1 MSREPL
7 LDWLQAFPFWL
18 MDVAPVES
26 LALPIFTPL
35 SGFATIVAPEITV
48 ELQDIKEGNWHFK
61 RHSIKSAD
69 VSQMTL
75 TRGATF
81 ADSDFWRWIVASITG
96 DTAWQLKLPFI
107 PPTRIG
113 GPSPRRQLVLI
124 QYFAR
129 NPFGNLP
136 FAAAAIATGLA
147 SSVASG
153 IAAASGG
160 GTIAGTIGGATVA
173 LGAAATAITG
183 GSPIDFVGRVP
194 ARAWVL
200 HGCLPTRYKVGSD
213 FDANSGEV
221 SIAELDLKP
230 ELIEEISLTS

>member
-1 MSREPL
+1 MAREPL

-18 MDVAPVES
+18 MDVAPVEA

-61 RHSIKSAD
+61 RHSVKSAD

-75 TRGATF
+75 TRGVTF
-81 ADSDFWRWIVASITG
+81 ADSDFWRWIIASITG
-96 DTAWQLKLPFI
+96 DTEWQLKLPFLG
-107 PPTRIG
+107 PRRVG
-113 GPSPRRQLVLI
+113 GPTPRRQLVLI

-129 NPFGNLP
+129 NPFGNMP
-136 FAAAAIATGLA
+136 FAAAAIAAG
-147 SSVASG
+147 VAAGVSAQ
-153 IAAASGG
+153 IVASGG
-160 GTIAGTIGGATVA
+160 GLAIAGTAAGAAV
-173 LGAAATAITG
+173 GAAASAITG

-200 HGCLPTRYKVGSD
+200 HGCLPVRYKAGSD
-213 FDANSGEV
+213 FDAKSGEV